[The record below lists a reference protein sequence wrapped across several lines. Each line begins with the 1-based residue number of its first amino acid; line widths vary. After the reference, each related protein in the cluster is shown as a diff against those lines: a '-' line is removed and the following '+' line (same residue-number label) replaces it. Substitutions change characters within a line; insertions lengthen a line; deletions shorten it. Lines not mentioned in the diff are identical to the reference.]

1 MRTGLIAG
9 LLALFSFTAIG
20 EGASIPEKL
29 RSIIIPSI
37 EFSEAPI
44 ADAIAF
50 LQTRSAELDTVDRTG
65 INVILDAKGEAAMKD
80 VSLNLRN
87 VTLGR
92 ALWFLAEVSGFD
104 LRVDTHAVML
114 VPRSGEE
121 SKRGKP
127 EIDAALARKLRT
139 IVIPS
144 LEFQETPFDDVLQFL
159 REVSVRD
166 DPDPK
171 VATRGI
177 NIVKIPPAPGS
188 EPGPITM
195 RLSNTPITEA
205 IRYACALANY
215 EVTVEKGAV
224 IVFPEVQEEP

>member
-1 MRTGLIAG
+1 MRTGLFAG
-9 LLALFSFTAIG
+9 LLALFSFASLA

-50 LQTRSAELDTVDRTG
+50 LQTRSAELDTIDRTG

-104 LRVDTHAVML
+104 LRVDSHAVML
-114 VPRSGEE
+114 VARSGEAK
-121 SKRGKP
+121 KRGKP
-127 EIDAALARKLRT
+127 EIDSALAKKLRS

-144 LEFQETPFDDVLQFL
+144 LEFQDTPFDDALQFL
-159 REVSVRD
+159 RDVSVRD
-166 DPDPK
+166 DPDPN

-177 NIVKIPPAPGS
+177 NIVKIPAPPGS
-188 EPGPITM
+188 EPGSVTM
-195 RLSNTPITEA
+195 RLNNTPITEA
-205 IRYACALANY
+205 IRYACALAGY
-215 EVTVEKGAV
+215 DVTVEKGAV
-224 IVFPEVQEEP
+224 IVFPEEKKP